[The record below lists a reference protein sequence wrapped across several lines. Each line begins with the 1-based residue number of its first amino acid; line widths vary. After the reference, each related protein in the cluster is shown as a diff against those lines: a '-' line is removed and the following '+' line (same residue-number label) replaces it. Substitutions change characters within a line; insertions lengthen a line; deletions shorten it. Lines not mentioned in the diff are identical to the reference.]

1 MMKTFTIKLGA
12 ALAVSAALSGCA
24 QTSPQFESGFGHAV
38 RAAVAAQTV
47 NPEAV
52 RNTDAVSGIDARAA
66 VAAQQRYENSYR
78 SPVAHEP
85 AMTTGLEK

>member
-1 MMKTFTIKLGA
+1 MSTFTTKLGA
-12 ALAVSAALSGCA
+12 ALAVSAALGGCA
-24 QTSPQFESGFGHAV
+24 QTSPRFESGFGHAV

-52 RNTDAVSGIDARAA
+52 RNTDAVTGIDARAA
-66 VAAQQRYENSYR
+66 VAAQQRYESSYR
-78 SPVAHEP
+78 APAAHEP